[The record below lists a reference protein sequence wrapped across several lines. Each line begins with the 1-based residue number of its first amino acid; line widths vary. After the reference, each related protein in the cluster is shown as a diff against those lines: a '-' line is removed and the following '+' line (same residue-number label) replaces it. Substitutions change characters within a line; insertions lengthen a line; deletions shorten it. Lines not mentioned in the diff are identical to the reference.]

1 MTSLT
6 ATKSG
11 ASMARKIREALADI
25 LGERQY
31 SPEEIE
37 ALRIKCQEVFD
48 RLYREGVFPRVRQV
62 LVTDHGL
69 ITVEYVE
76 SKEITSG
83 VFQCHLKEIA
93 PGAVHASGAVDYCC
107 KVATCAVGVQHYGI
121 DPAARC
127 PGLIPQ
133 ADETF
138 RCALADQYHED
149 LAIGAG
155 CCSPMFNQDRERV
168 LLNRSLQDALVALD
182 HALTGKSDT
191 TSGLRTTTLSLAFL
205 DHELYLSDGGYSRVV
220 FSWDRRGLF
229 LTSNSRRE
237 VEARW
242 NQAEPQ
248 RRAVEDVVI
257 RWMAME
263 KL

>member
-69 ITVEYVE
+69 I
-76 SKEITSG
+76 
-83 VFQCHLKEIA
+83 
-93 PGAVHASGAVDYCC
+93 AVDYCC

-248 RRAVEDVVI
+248 RRAVEDVVT
-257 RWMAME
+257 RWIALE